1 MVLNPLLSGYVWI
14 LHKKSLK
21 LYCPRSQL
29 VQLHHV
35 KSGTQIIER
44 ILYIIFCFWE
54 QFYITLRPPWGQ
66 EIEIVRTLNVESG
79 RIKCRGQCKVSLL
92 GSPLLSRI
100 FINFKAKQKNKV
112 QTKCGIFIKNL
123 VAKDNG
129 IWTVT
134 VNFKPRGG
142 RTPNPL
148 VQTVDL
154 SPK

>member
-1 MVLNPLLSGYVWI
+1 MYLFLSPSSQFCILSIWFSTHCCQGMYGYYI
-14 LHKKSLK
+14 KSLK

-66 EIEIVRTLNVESG
+66 DIEIVRTLNVESG

-92 GSPLLSRI
+92 DRLST
-100 FINFKAKQKNKV
+100 FIQNFYQFQGKAEEQSSDEMRYLYKKS
-112 QTKCGIFIKNL
+112 
-123 VAKDNG
+123 
-129 IWTVT
+129 
-134 VNFKPRGG
+134 GG
-142 RTPNPL
+142 
-148 VQTVDL
+148 
-154 SPK
+154 KG